1 MRGIDT
7 TTEVFPLLFTFTCT
21 FNSPSG
27 RQVIAPVMQSRYGY
41 ISVITDGVWM
51 TSYVLL
57 SELELAQ
64 VYYSSLLI
72 EEMWFEVDLE
82 HEHLICAVNIYGRQG
97 SGKCFNLARNGIAF
111 VFWKIIIVNYTA
123 TLSGPKNSQ

>member
-7 TTEVFPLLFTFTCT
+7 TTDVFPLLFIYMYFLTL
-21 FNSPSG
+21 PSG

-51 TSYVLL
+51 TSYVLQ

-82 HEHLICAVNIYGRQG
+82 DEHLICAVNIYGRQG
-97 SGKCFNLARNGIAF
+97 SGKCFNLSQWYCF
-111 VFWKIIIVNYTA
+111 LFWKIRIVNYSA
-123 TLSGPKNSQ
+123 ALPGPRNSQ